1 MEMIMKTKIMI
12 ALFVLLVIP
21 IFQTNA
27 EEVRGIRYYSESDKT
42 RVVVLIKNIPQYK
55 TKLDLENNVSLYI
68 QNSELEG
75 SNRSFRVE
83 DGLVKSVSLKDG
95 NDNTVEVKI
104 ILEKKAS
111 FNVFPLESPSRIVID
126 ITPVDNI
133 SAPEIAVISPKS
145 ETIPKTLENKI
156 APAPIKKVA
165 TPILPKAQKAETI
178 KSIDTTPS
186 PDNDK
191 QAVDSTEG
199 VLSSTFS
206 FDNIKILFSDGNYVI
221 IQITFDVVILVML
234 IYMITKMKAVLNFTK
249 FIKKH
254 RRVLK
259 GNKAFADML
268 VELENGYTHET
279 EINKHEHMSKANV
292 KNPNDEKKDKPK
304 KDTNTDQAS
313 ASKQYEK
320 VYEMAQR
327 GIDPI
332 SISQKN
338 NIPIGEVNLILD
350 LIKSKREGPT
360 SS

>member
-1 MEMIMKTKIMI
+1 MKTKIMI
-12 ALFVLLVIP
+12 ALFVLLVTP
-21 IFQTNA
+21 IFQANS

-75 SNRSFRVE
+75 SNRSFRVD
-83 DGLVKSVSLKDG
+83 DGLVKSVSLKEG
-95 NDNTVEVKI
+95 NDDTVEVKI
-104 ILEKKAS
+104 MLEKKAS
-111 FNVFPLESPSRIVID
+111 FNVFPLELPSRIVVD
-126 ITPVDNI
+126 ITPVDNVL
-133 SAPEIAVISPKS
+133 ATGIATTTSSKS

-165 TPILPKAQKAETI
+165 IPILPKAQKVETAKI
-178 KSIDTTPS
+178 IDTTTS

-191 QAVDSTEG
+191 QVFDNAEG
-199 VLSSTFS
+199 VLGSTFG
-206 FDNIKILFSDGNYVI
+206 FDNIKTLFLDGNYVI
-221 IQITFDVVILVML
+221 IQITFDAVML
-234 IYMITKMKAVLNFTK
+234 MMMIYMIIKMKAVLNFTRL
-249 FIKKH
+249 IKKH

-279 EINKHEHMSKANV
+279 EINKHISKE
-292 KNPNDEKKDKPK
+292 KNPNDEKKDKTK
-304 KDTNTDQAS
+304 KDTGTEQTF

-332 SISQKN
+332 SISQRN

-350 LIKSKREGPT
+350 LIKSKRDGSA